1 MGLITVWNYN
11 PTNNNS
17 NEITKQCSLNC
28 HTTMI
33 TSIFTIDDKI
43 HSYGL
48 DNKHI
53 IWNRS
58 NWMRDSTIGEV
69 HVHGVYGAVD
79 ASGKIV
85 TWGGDNLVKVW
96 ENV

>member
-11 PTNNNS
+11 PTNN

-33 TSIFTIDDKI
+33 TSIFIIDDTI

-58 NWMRDSTIGEV
+58 NWMRNNTIGEV
-69 HVHGVYGAVD
+69 HVHGVYGVVAT
-79 ASGKIV
+79 SGKIV

-96 ENV
+96 DYV

>member
-11 PTNNNS
+11 N
-17 NEITKQCSLNC
+17 NEITKQCSLNS

-33 TSIFTIDDKI
+33 TSIFIIDDKI
-43 HSYGL
+43 HSYAL

-53 IWNRS
+53 IWNR
-58 NWMRDSTIGEV
+58 NTWTRINTIGEV
-69 HVHGVYGAVD
+69 HVHGIYGAVP
-79 ASGKIV
+79 ASDKIV

-96 ENV
+96 DWV